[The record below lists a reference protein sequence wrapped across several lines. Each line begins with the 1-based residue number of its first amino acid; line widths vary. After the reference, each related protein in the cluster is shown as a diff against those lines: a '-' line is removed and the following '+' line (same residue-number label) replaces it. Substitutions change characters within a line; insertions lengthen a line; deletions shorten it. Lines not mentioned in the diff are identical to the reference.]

1 VNSPLAWPVT
11 LKDNIIYVLD
21 ETRLPIEEYV
31 KVRSLENALK
41 VLGQMKTRAF
51 GQVLL
56 FFYTCAITNKIDE
69 IAQEFI
75 KIRPT
80 FDFLLLTKILNDIH
94 KKTKDIKMAVK
105 VLLSDFEEKR
115 RERIKNLANILP
127 DFSKILTICNVSGEL
142 VYLYESLKNIGKNAI
157 FYVSETRPY
166 LQGSRLT
173 FWELQRVN
181 IPSKL
186 ICDNQAAIIMRD
198 NLVNCVV
205 TGSDRST
212 TKGDIINKIGTYP
225 LAVLAKYYNIPFF
238 SLIQYP
244 SNIDINKIEIEERPV
259 EEIFMWINKE
269 DLKIHTDMIYP
280 SFDITPSNL
289 ITARIDITGN
299 IK

>member
-1 VNSPLAWPVT
+1 MNSPLAWPVT

-21 ETRLPIEEYV
+21 ETSLPIEEYV

>member
-1 VNSPLAWPVT
+1 MNSPLAWPVT

-21 ETRLPIEEYV
+21 ETSLPIEEYV

-181 IPSKL
+181 IKDG
-186 ICDNQAAIIMRD
+186 I
-198 NLVNCVV
+198 
-205 TGSDRST
+205 
-212 TKGDIINKIGTYP
+212 
-225 LAVLAKYYNIPFF
+225 
-238 SLIQYP
+238 
-244 SNIDINKIEIEERPV
+244 
-259 EEIFMWINKE
+259 
-269 DLKIHTDMIYP
+269 
-280 SFDITPSNL
+280 
-289 ITARIDITGN
+289 
-299 IK
+299 

>member
-1 VNSPLAWPVT
+1 
-11 LKDNIIYVLD
+11 
-21 ETRLPIEEYV
+21 
-31 KVRSLENALK
+31 
-41 VLGQMKTRAF
+41 
-51 GQVLL
+51 
-56 FFYTCAITNKIDE
+56 
-69 IAQEFI
+69 
-75 KIRPT
+75 
-80 FDFLLLTKILNDIH
+80 
-94 KKTKDIKMAVK
+94 MAVK

>member
-1 VNSPLAWPVT
+1 MNSPLAWPVT